1 MGHEL
6 AATRRRWEA
15 GLLALMLGGVC
26 PFGPGAAAPAL
37 AQGWEGAAVRPGVV
51 EGGCGASW
59 MGRGPTDRRFIV
71 MMIPHHE
78 GAIAMADLALNRAR
92 RPEIRALAT
101 RIKVSQASENDQMR
115 RWYRQWYGQEV
126 PAPAAG
132 TVQELPGGPGG
143 AMDMGMGMGMG
154 MGGAMG
160 MRHCDATSLS
170 ALAPGKEFERAF
182 LVRMIHHHQMGVM
195 MAAMALGTTQHPGLR
210 RLQEAMVRVQSEEIR
225 QMVQW
230 SGSWY
235 GQAP

>member
-1 MGHEL
+1 
-6 AATRRRWEA
+6 
-15 GLLALMLGGVC
+15 MLGG
-26 PFGPGAAAPAL
+26 PFTLGPGAAAPAG
-37 AQGWEGAAVRPGVV
+37 AEGWQGAAVHPGMAG
-51 EGGCGASW
+51 GGCGAGW
-59 MGRGPTDRRFIV
+59 MGRGPTDQRFIV

-126 PAPAAG
+126 PALTAA
-132 TVQELPGGPGG
+132 TLHKLPGSPRG
-143 AMDMGMGMGMG
+143 AMG

-160 MRHCDATSLS
+160 MKQCGATSLS
-170 ALAPGKEFERAF
+170 ALATGPNFERGF
-182 LVRMIHHHQMGVM
+182 LDRMIHHHQMGVM
-195 MAAMALGTTQHPGLR
+195 MAAMALGTTQHPELR

>member
-1 MGHEL
+1 VIGLEL
-6 AATRRRWEA
+6 VAARKRWEA
-15 GLLALMLGGVC
+15 GLLALMLGGA
-26 PFGPGAAAPAL
+26 FTLGPGAAAPAG
-37 AQGWEGAAVRPGVV
+37 AEGWQGAAVHPGMAG
-51 EGGCGASW
+51 GGCGAGW

-126 PAPAAG
+126 PSLTAA
-132 TVQELPGGPGG
+132 TLQALPGGPGG
-143 AMDMGMGMGMG
+143 AMGMGMGMG
-154 MGGAMG
+154 MGGGMG
-160 MRHCDATSLS
+160 MRPCDATSLS
-170 ALAPGKEFERAF
+170 ALAPGKDFERAF

-195 MAAMALGTTQHPGLR
+195 MAAMALGTTQHPELR
-210 RLQEAMVRVQSEEIR
+210 RLQETMVRVQSDEIR

-230 SGSWY
+230 SGSWS

>member
-1 MGHEL
+1 
-6 AATRRRWEA
+6 
-15 GLLALMLGGVC
+15 MLGG
-26 PFGPGAAAPAL
+26 PFTLGPGAAAPAG
-37 AQGWEGAAVRPGVV
+37 AEGWQGAAVHPGMAG
-51 EGGCGASW
+51 GGCGASW
-59 MGRGPTDRRFIV
+59 MGRGPTDQRFIV

-126 PAPAAG
+126 PALTAA
-132 TVQELPGGPGG
+132 TLQKLPGSPRG
-143 AMDMGMGMGMG
+143 AMG

-160 MRHCDATSLS
+160 MKQCGATSLS
-170 ALAPGKEFERAF
+170 ALAPGPNFERGF
-182 LVRMIHHHQMGVM
+182 LDRMIHHHQMGVM
-195 MAAMALGTTQHPGLR
+195 MAAMALGTTQHPELR

>member
-1 MGHEL
+1 
-6 AATRRRWEA
+6 
-15 GLLALMLGGVC
+15 MLGA
-26 PFGPGAAAPAL
+26 PFTLGPGAAAPAG
-37 AQGWEGAAVRPGVV
+37 AERWQVAAVQPGMAG
-51 EGGCGASW
+51 GGCGAGW

-126 PAPAAG
+126 PAPTAA
-132 TVQELPGGPGG
+132 TLQALPGGPGG
-143 AMDMGMGMGMG
+143 AMGMGGMGMEMGGMGMG
-154 MGGAMG
+154 MGGMG
-160 MRHCDATSLS
+160 MNHCGATSLS
-170 ALAPGKEFERAF
+170 TLAPGPNFERGF
-182 LVRMIHHHQMGVM
+182 LDRMIHHHQMGVM
-195 MAAMALGTTQHPGLR
+195 MAAMALGTTQHPELR
-210 RLQEAMVRVQSEEIR
+210 QLQEAMVRVQSEEIR